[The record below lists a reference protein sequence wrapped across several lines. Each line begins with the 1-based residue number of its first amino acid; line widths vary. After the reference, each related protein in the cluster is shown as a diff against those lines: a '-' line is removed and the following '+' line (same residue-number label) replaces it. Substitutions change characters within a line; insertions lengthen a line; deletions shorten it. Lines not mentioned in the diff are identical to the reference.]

1 MQGKKSLVCSLLH
14 CSAAE
19 SPLVLEGHSHVLV
32 PLYAS
37 LPTRGSR
44 VFSGV
49 QEDQVHDVS
58 YSGHYVIYVKATAW
72 RLVQS

>member
-37 LPTRGSR
+37 LPTRGEVACFLAFR
-44 VFSGV
+44 
-49 QEDQVHDVS
+49 
-58 YSGHYVIYVKATAW
+58 KTKCTM
-72 RLVQS
+72 